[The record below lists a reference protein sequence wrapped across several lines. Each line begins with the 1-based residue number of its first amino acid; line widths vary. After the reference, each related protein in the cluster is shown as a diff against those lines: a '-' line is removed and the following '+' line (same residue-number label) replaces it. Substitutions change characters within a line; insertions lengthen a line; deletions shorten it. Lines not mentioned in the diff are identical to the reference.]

1 MPKVSIIMG
10 VYNGAHRMDKSI
22 QSIINQTF
30 KDWEFIICDD
40 GSSDGSFEKLQEYA
54 KKDTRVI
61 AIKNPKNAGLAQTL
75 NNCLSVAKGQY
86 IARMDDDDYSYPDRL
101 EKEVSFLD
109 THPEYDIV
117 AGGRK
122 MVDEKGIWGKDS
134 FTGERSNLDIF
145 RGITFVHP
153 TVMVRKE
160 AYDRV
165 GGYSTYEGIGREEDT
180 DLWCKMYIDGSKGFI
195 IPDIMLDYFE
205 SRNSMTRR
213 KYKYRISEAKI
224 KVKYRKALGI
234 SVLYLPLALKPLV
247 VGLLPN
253 AVIKMYHKTKFKK

>member
-122 MVDEKGIWGKDS
+122 MVDEKA
-134 FTGERSNLDIF
+134 FGERIALQV
-145 RGITFVHP
+145 RGLI
-153 TVMVRKE
+153 
-160 AYDRV
+160 
-165 GGYSTYEGIGREEDT
+165 
-180 DLWCKMYIDGSKGFI
+180 
-195 IPDIMLDYFE
+195 
-205 SRNSMTRR
+205 
-213 KYKYRISEAKI
+213 
-224 KVKYRKALGI
+224 
-234 SVLYLPLALKPLV
+234 
-247 VGLLPN
+247 
-253 AVIKMYHKTKFKK
+253 